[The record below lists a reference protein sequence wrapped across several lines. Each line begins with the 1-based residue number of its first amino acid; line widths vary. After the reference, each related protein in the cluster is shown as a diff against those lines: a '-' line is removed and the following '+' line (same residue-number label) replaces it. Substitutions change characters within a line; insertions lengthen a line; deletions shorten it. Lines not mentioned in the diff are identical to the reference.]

1 MQCAKCG
8 TINEINSEVCQKCG
22 AFLDPSLELETT
34 ISLSPVE
41 VDEEDK
47 EIVVKPEEGPLL
59 VVKKGPSSGQKFSLT
74 TGEVTL
80 GRDPASDIFLDDIT
94 VSRHH
99 ARIMVDKNSVQIVDV
114 DSLNGTYVN
123 RELIEGPKILE
134 SNDELQIGK
143 FKLLFLS
150 EKWMS

>member
-1 MQCAKCG
+1 MQCTRCG

-22 AFLDPSLELETT
+22 AFLDPALELETT
-34 ISLSPVE
+34 ISLTPIE
-41 VDEEDK
+41 VDDEDK
-47 EIVVKPEEGPLL
+47 EIVVRPEEEPLL
-59 VVKKGPSSGQKFSLT
+59 IVKKGPSSGQKFSLT

-99 ARIMVDKNSVQIVDV
+99 AKIVVDKTSVRIIDA

-123 RELIEGPKILE
+123 RELIEGPRLLE

-143 FKLLFLS
+143 FKLIFLS
-150 EKWMS
+150 EK